1 MLNQGPPPGDGDGGA
16 GGGDKGDGGGDKG
29 GGDKGGGKGD
39 EGGGGGKGEKGVG
52 KGGQGGGETD
62 QGDEWSH
69 LRRRVGGSPTGSGTG
84 GGGKGGGGKGAE
96 KGAKAPEEQTENRFP
111 KAGFPPPPQTMNG
124 SASLPWASAEAPVPP
139 IPILSRNRSASAPR
153 RGCTIEPATQVA
165 DQDPSGAAQVD
176 DTSLA
181 LGMAHGGE
189 WHQEDDD
196 QDWGPTWRI
205 LARTQ
210 VFVCRR
216 YSLLK

>member
-69 LRRRVGGSPTGSGTG
+69 LRRRVGGAPTGSGTG

-96 KGAKAPEEQTENRFP
+96 KGDKAPEEQTENRFP
-111 KAGFPPPPQTMNG
+111 KAGFPPPPPNMNG
-124 SASLPWASAEAPVPP
+124 SASVPGG
-139 IPILSRNRSASAPR
+139 STRNRSASVP
-153 RGCTIEPATQVA
+153 RGCTIEPLPQVA
-165 DQDPSGAAQVD
+165 DQDPVGAAQD
-176 DTSLA
+176 D
-181 LGMAHGGE
+181 
-189 WHQEDDD
+189 QEDDD
-196 QDWGPTWRI
+196 QSWGPNWRI

>member
-16 GGGDKGDGGGDKG
+16 GGGDKGDGE
-29 GGDKGGGKGD
+29 KGGGKGE

-52 KGGQGGGETD
+52 KGGQGGGKGEKGGGETD
-62 QGDEWSH
+62 KGDEWSN
-69 LRRRVGGSPTGSGTG
+69 LRRRVGGAPTGSGKG

-96 KGAKAPEEQTENRFP
+96 KGDKAPEEQTENRFP
-111 KAGFPPPPQTMNG
+111 KAGFPPPPPNMNG
-124 SASLPWASAEAPVPP
+124 SASVPGGAT
-139 IPILSRNRSASAPR
+139 RNRSASAPR
-153 RGCTIEPATQVA
+153 RGCTIEPLTQVA

-189 WHQEDDD
+189 WHQEDDE

-205 LARTQ
+205 LAKTQ